1 MPPARART
9 PKPDGRRRR
18 VSDGLNQRTPLRLGR
33 RPPLSAAAKCC
44 TKRFASR
51 SGRGC
56 RRGHAGRGASRCAS
70 AQHRATHQRRATPAE
85 HLFMLRRYED
95 ENPQQ
100 HFRLDVMHTCIGAA
114 YPDAVVSDVRYQSAM
129 KWFRQLEVM
138 KPGDESSGGVLSC
151 ARKRSAA
158 LARAPACRGRA
169 LEAESRSRAREEA
182 GVRGARVR
190 QCGSGGG
197 GSDGSYLCT
206 RHRRDATVSSAS
218 MRTPRCEGDCGAFL
232 RSGLAPTT
240 ARKKWCPGHVNVTF
254 RRVGFGGCKSV
265 CVVGGFIGW
274 VSTSY

>member
-1 MPPARART
+1 MPPARARA
-9 PKPDGRRRR
+9 RR
-18 VSDGLNQRTPLRLGR
+18 SLMADDDEPPTASTSALRSAWVDDPPF
-33 RPPLSAAAKCC
+33 PPLPRAARNVSPAEVVVDAVAVMPAEGPADA
-44 TKRFASR
+44 T
-51 SGRGC
+51 
-56 RRGHAGRGASRCAS
+56 

-129 KWFRQLEVM
+129 TWFRQLEVM

-206 RHRRDATVSSAS
+206 RHRRDATMSSAS
-218 MRTPRCEGDCGAFL
+218 MRTPR
-232 RSGLAPTT
+232 
-240 ARKKWCPGHVNVTF
+240 
-254 RRVGFGGCKSV
+254 
-265 CVVGGFIGW
+265 
-274 VSTSY
+274 